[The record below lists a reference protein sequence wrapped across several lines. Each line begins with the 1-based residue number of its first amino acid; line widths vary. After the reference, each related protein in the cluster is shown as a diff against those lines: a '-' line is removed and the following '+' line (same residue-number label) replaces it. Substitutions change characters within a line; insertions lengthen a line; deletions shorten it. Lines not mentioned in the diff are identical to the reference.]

1 MAQPVPLA
9 TLLVLALN
17 DQVLKTAWPGPL
29 TGILSDVAGMVVV
42 PLALQAAWEV
52 LAWLRGTWHG
62 PRQSVLAV
70 AIVVVALA
78 FVAVQIWPPATDAYR
93 VGLGLAQWPLRA
105 AIALIGGVPVPD
117 PSPVITVG
125 DAGDL
130 LALPA
135 LGVTWWLG
143 RHRAARAERVCVA
156 ASVRASG
163 ATS

>member
-1 MAQPVPLA
+1 MAQPVTLA

-17 DQVLKTAWPGPL
+17 DQVLKAAWPGSL
-29 TGILSDVAGMVVV
+29 TGILSDVAGLVVA

-62 PRQSVLAV
+62 PRQPVLAA

-78 FVAVQIWPPATDAYR
+78 FISVQVWPPATDAYR
-93 VGLGLAQWPLRA
+93 VGLGLAQWPFRA
-105 AIALIGGVPVPD
+105 AIALIGGVPLPD
-117 PSPVITVG
+117 PSPVVAVG

-135 LGVTWWLG
+135 IGITWWLG
-143 RHRAARAERVCVA
+143 RRRVERADRAR
-156 ASVRASG
+156 
-163 ATS
+163 